1 MVSDA
6 NANCAYANDMND
18 SIEIAKSLG
27 EIFTCTEEEEV
38 SSIAK
43 ISYEIPSENNKKAI
57 NFHSGASLF

>member
-1 MVSDA
+1 
-6 NANCAYANDMND
+6 MND
-18 SIEIAKSLG
+18 SIEIAKSLGLIDG